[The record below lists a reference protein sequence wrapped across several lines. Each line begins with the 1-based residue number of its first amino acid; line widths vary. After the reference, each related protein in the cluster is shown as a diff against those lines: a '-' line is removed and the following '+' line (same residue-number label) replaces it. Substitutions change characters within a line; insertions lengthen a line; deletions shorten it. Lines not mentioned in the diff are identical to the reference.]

1 MNSNWTGRAPRN
13 LSECHFSH
21 DSAIEH
27 YRTGDKNAWIGAVI
41 VCIVLA
47 IAMAVH
53 FIRRFA

>member
-1 MNSNWTGRAPRN
+1 MNSNWTGRTPRT

-27 YRTGDKNAWIGAVI
+27 YRTGDKYAWLGPII
-41 VCIVLA
+41 VCAVLA